1 MPHSQ
6 LSQLFSEIASLNKEL
21 KIRKLKKTNGA
32 NEIENDREASEK
44 KGVKGAVFTG
54 HHTALGNSPFVRYP
68 HTGTCSGCPA

>member
-44 KGVKGAVFTG
+44 KGVKEAVFFL
-54 HHTALGNSPFVRYP
+54 HHITQL
-68 HTGTCSGCPA
+68 